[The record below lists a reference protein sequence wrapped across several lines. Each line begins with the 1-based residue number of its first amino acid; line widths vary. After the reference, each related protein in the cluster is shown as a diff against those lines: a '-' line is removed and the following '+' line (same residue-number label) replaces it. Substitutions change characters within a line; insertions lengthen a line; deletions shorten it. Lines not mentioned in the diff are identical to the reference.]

1 MSGGIELRMTSIEKK
16 QLDELYQYVKKEI
29 LLYDDSQSIPSSF
42 VLRLKGLTKGK
53 YLENK
58 KIEDKA
64 DYSYQIILFTFQ
76 ICKPQIMAA
85 ISSKTFKNEQQ
96 KFNYICKIVEN
107 NINDVYMRVQKAQK
121 VEENIQSLD
130 TDILSHNGGTYQKK
144 TEEVKNKRLNEL
156 W

>member
-1 MSGGIELRMTSIEKK
+1 MRQKMTSIEKE
-16 QLDELYQYVKKEI
+16 QWEDLYRYVKKEI

-58 KIEDKA
+58 NIEDRA
-64 DYSYQIILFTFQ
+64 NYSYQIILYTFQ
-76 ICKPQIMAA
+76 ICKPSIMSA
-85 ISSKTFKNEQQ
+85 ISCKTFENEQN

-107 NINDVYMRVQKAQK
+107 NINDVYMRVQKAK
-121 VEENIQSLD
+121 KSEENIQSLD
-130 TDILSHNGGTYQKK
+130 TDILSHSGGTYQKK
-144 TEEVKNKRLNEL
+144 TEELKNKRLNEL

>member
-1 MSGGIELRMTSIEKK
+1 MGHKMTSVEKE
-16 QLDELYQYVKKEI
+16 QWNELYHYVKKEI

-58 KIEDKA
+58 NIKDKA
-64 DYSYQIILFTFQ
+64 NYSYQIILYTFQ
-76 ICKPQIMAA
+76 ICKPSIMSA
-85 ISSKTFKNEQQ
+85 INNKVFANEQN

-107 NINDVYMRVQKAQK
+107 NINDVYMRVEKSRK
-121 VEENIQSLD
+121 SEENIKLLD
-130 TDILSHNGGTYQKK
+130 TDILSHNGGVYQKK
-144 TEEVKNKRLNEL
+144 TEDLQNKRLDEL